1 MIDHMSVGVDDVDS
15 AKDFYT
21 KTLGELGFGL
31 LAEMPGLLAYGEN
44 SIQFLAMR
52 PFDGETAG
60 AGNGMHVAFK
70 ATTQEQVDAFHS
82 TAMANRA
89 TCEGAPG
96 TRAYPHAEVY
106 AAYIR
111 DPFGHKLEVL
121 TNGFAPK

>member
-1 MIDHMSVGVDDVDS
+1 MIDHMSVGVEDIEGARS
-15 AKDFYT
+15 FYN
-21 KTLGELGFGL
+21 KVLGALGFGL

-44 SIQFLAMR
+44 AVQFLAMR
-52 PFDGETAG
+52 PFDGETPS

-70 ATTQEQVDAFHS
+70 AGTQDQVHAFHS
-82 TAMANRA
+82 AAMENGA

-96 TRAYPHAEVY
+96 LRAYPHTEVY

-121 TNGFAPK
+121 TNGFTS